1 MKKNNRT
8 PRPRKLIIIFI
19 ILIALLL
26 GVMILLYRTL
36 PNINFEPATP
46 VFIELSTLIFTI
58 STAIFTIKILS
69 KNIFDKKATSTKN
82 NDGWTQILDEKL
94 KESLNERKYKK
105 IDTPIENNSTNV
117 RKEKSISKIE
127 DKKNRDLNDY
137 LNDYIDESSEIS
149 ERIYDSSKNYLFTG
163 LVIAFVGII
172 IFIFF
177 GLSID
182 ISIENQHILD
192 KLLGYL
198 PRFGTLFFVEFIAFF
213 FLKQYRILLEEYR
226 YYESIKRD
234 RQHKK
239 IILEIVNQYRSE
251 PDCMKLIIDY
261 MSKHSVHV
269 QEITGNH
276 KVELEKALY
285 KDMDILDK
293 LVEFSKVIKK

>member
-1 MKKNNRT
+1 MKENIRI
-8 PRPRKLIIIFI
+8 PRLTKLIIIFN
-19 ILIALLL
+19 ILIALLP
-26 GVMILLYRTL
+26 GIMILLYTTL
-36 PNINFEPATP
+36 PNINFEPVIPT
-46 VFIELSTLIFTI
+46 FIELSTLIFTI
-58 STAIFTIKILS
+58 STSIITIKILS
-69 KNIFDKKATSTKN
+69 KNIFDKKTKSTKN
-82 NDGWTQILDEKL
+82 NNNGWSQILDEKL
-94 KESLNERKYKK
+94 
-105 IDTPIENNSTNV
+105 DTTINAKTIIENNSTNV
-117 RKEKSISKIE
+117 RREKSTSKIE
-127 DKKNRDLNDY
+127 DKKNRELSDY
-137 LNDYIDESSEIS
+137 LDDYINESSEIS

-163 LVIAFVGII
+163 LVVAFLGLI
-172 IFIFF
+172 IFVLL
-177 GLSID
+177 GLFINPSV
-182 ISIENQHILD
+182 ENKHILD